1 MKILKEFQTAF
12 VKVSL
17 LAEHIS
23 HNEGFVFYVRE
34 IGMTDKNEH
43 DSLQKFQTKEEAEAE
58 YQRLQE
64 LLRDNGNAI
73 METFYN
79 NECPVIF

>member
-1 MKILKEFQTAF
+1 MKIIKEFETAF
-12 VKVSL
+12 VKISL

-64 LLRDNGNAI
+64 LLRDNGDAI
-73 METFYN
+73 METHYVN
-79 NECPVIF
+79 GCPIVW